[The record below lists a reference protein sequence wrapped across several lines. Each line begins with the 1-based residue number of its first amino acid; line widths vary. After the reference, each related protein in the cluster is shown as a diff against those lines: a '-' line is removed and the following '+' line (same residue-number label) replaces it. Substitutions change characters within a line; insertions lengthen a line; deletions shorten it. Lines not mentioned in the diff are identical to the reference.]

1 MKQYY
6 EQTYMQREGVICIN
20 YYLALEKYKKPND
33 FEAKIKNKMIDGHM
47 NYTSAEIAAA
57 YALLNDKAKCF
68 STLKKL

>member
-33 FEAKIKNKMIDGHM
+33 FEAKIK
-47 NYTSAEIAAA
+47 TR
-57 YALLNDKAKCF
+57 
-68 STLKKL
+68 